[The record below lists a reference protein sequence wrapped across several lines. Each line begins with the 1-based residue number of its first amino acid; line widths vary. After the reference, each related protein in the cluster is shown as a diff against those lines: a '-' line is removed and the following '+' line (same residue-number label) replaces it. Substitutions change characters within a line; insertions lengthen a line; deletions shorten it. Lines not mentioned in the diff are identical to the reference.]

1 MMWKE
6 NKTFQE
12 LVDEIGL
19 DTVFQGTDADS
30 TIKQIFLD
38 WLFDYRLCSD
48 DDNTFLR
55 YFRRRFNNLYP
66 RYLEQV
72 RILSTRA
79 NFDPFV
85 TEYFQDVINRLGSET
100 NSNTKT
106 GTGGSTSS
114 VTDTKGSGSTTV
126 RTPDL
131 TTQVSEE
138 NSVSNSGTTTN
149 SGSDVL
155 ERTGTE
161 QIDRDGS
168 NTLRKTGTDTTDRD
182 ADNTTTK
189 TGTDST
195 SNTESATSTAE
206 SKSDTFGIAYPESN
220 LNAIPADLSTPR
232 SIDYANSE
240 SLAMSESSSSTSG
253 SSSSTVTHNTTDETV
268 IDETD
273 VVTHNT
279 TDTETID
286 ETDLTTRN
294 TEDTT
299 TYGQVVDVENSTSGE
314 SSSTKHD
321 TGTERTVVT
330 NNGSDTHST
339 TNTNTSSET
348 DEGESSKEENIQQE
362 HKGRNE
368 SVADII
374 PRAIKAIIN
383 TNEVM
388 WFIDSMKVCFD
399 CTDILY

>member
-1 MMWKE
+1 MWKQ

-100 NSNTKT
+100 NSNTKS
-106 GTGGSTSS
+106 GTGSNSS
-114 VTDTKGSGSTTV
+114 SSTDTKGSGSTTV

-138 NSVSNSGTTTN
+138 NSVSNEGTTTN
-149 SGSDVL
+149 SGSDSL
-155 ERTGTE
+155 ARTGTE
-161 QIDRDGS
+161 QVDRDAS
-168 NTLRKTGTDTTDRD
+168 NTLRKTGTESTERD
-182 ADNTTTK
+182 ANNTTTR
-189 TGTDST
+189 TGTDTTANSEN
-195 SNTESATSTAE
+195 SSSSAE
-206 SKSDTFGIAYPESN
+206 SKSDSFGIAYPESN
-220 LNAIPADLSTPR
+220 LGAIPADLSTPR

-240 SLAMSESSSSTSG
+240 SLAMSESTSSTTGTSN
-253 SSSSTVTHNTTDETV
+253 STVTHNTTDTNV
-268 IDETD
+268 VDEED
-273 VVTHNT
+273 VTTHNT

-286 ETDLTTRN
+286 ETDLTTHD
-294 TEDTT
+294 TVDTT
-299 TYGQVVDVENSTSGE
+299 TYGQVVGVENSTTGE

-330 NNGSDTHST
+330 NNGSDTHSST
-339 TNTNTSSET
+339 TSNTSSET
-348 DEGESSKEENIQQE
+348 DEGESSREENVQQE

-399 CTDILY
+399 CTSILY